1 MATKPKLPITMLIL
15 ACRFLYISSSL
26 DNINMQ
32 NFKFRGHKVDEVA
45 KTQTRQASQINCDI
59 TIGEWVYDH
68 SYPLYESSCP
78 YLSTEYNCKS
88 NVRPDLNYEKWRWRP
103 KNCLLP
109 RFNALDFL
117 ERIRKKRVMLVG
129 DSIMRNQWES
139 LLCLVEAVIPS
150 DRKLLSSTGPVTAF
164 HAIDF
169 EASIEFS
176 WAPLL
181 VELKDE
187 ENDQRVLHLDSI
199 EQNAKYWVEVDFL
212 VFDSAH
218 WWTHT
223 GQYRSWDLYK
233 IGRRTFTDMN
243 PIMAY
248 EIGLTTWA
256 NWVDLNLDPNRTKV
270 IFRSV
275 SPRHNRDNGWQCYKK
290 RVPSVYLG
298 GTHRTPAQ
306 LVVLTEIVKKMSFPV
321 YLMDIT
327 TMSGLRRDGHPSIF
341 TGDPDI
347 RGTRHGKSTF
357 SDCSHWCLPGV
368 PDTWNEVLSALL

>member
-1 MATKPKLPITMLIL
+1 MESSKLQIGCDMA
-15 ACRFLYISSSL
+15 
-26 DNINMQ
+26 
-32 NFKFRGHKVDEVA
+32 V
-45 KTQTRQASQINCDI
+45 
-59 TIGEWVYDH
+59 GEWVYDH

-78 YLSTEYNCKS
+78 YISTEFNCR
-88 NVRPDLNYEKWRWRP
+88 NNGRPDSNYENWRWRP

-117 ERIRKKRVMLVG
+117 ERFRKKRVMLVG

-150 DRKLLSSTGPVTAF
+150 DRKLISSNGPVTAF

-169 EASIEFS
+169 ETSIEFS

-181 VELKDE
+181 VELKE
-187 ENDQRVLHLDSI
+187 EGNNQRVLHLDSI
-199 EQNAKYWVEVDFL
+199 KENAKYWVGVDIL

-223 GQYRSWDLYK
+223 GKYRSWDVYK
-233 IGRRTFTDMN
+233 EGRRIFTDLN
-243 PIMAY
+243 PIVAY

-256 NWVDLNLDPNRTKV
+256 NWVDSNLDPNRTKI

-275 SPRHNRDNGWQCYKK
+275 APRHNRDNGWQCYRKK
-290 RVPSVYLG
+290 VPTVYTG
-298 GTHRTPAQ
+298 GTHRIPAQ
-306 LVVLTEIVKKMSFPV
+306 LLVITEIVKRMSFPV

-327 TMSGLRRDGHPSIF
+327 TMSSLRRDGHPSIF
-341 TGDPDI
+341 TGDPQV
-347 RGTRHGKSTF
+347 RGTRHGMSTTF

-368 PDTWNEVLSALL
+368 PDSWNEMLSALV